1 MKSSWRGHGLMVQI
15 WMYGIDMKSWYR
27 HGLMVQT
34 WTHGIEY
41 THGIDSDSWYS
52 VGTPESHTYK
62 RAKGFPYA
70 EFFVM
75 N

>member
-1 MKSSWRGHGLMVQI
+1 
-15 WMYGIDMKSWYR
+15 MKSWYR
-27 HGLMVQT
+27 HGPKICT
-34 WTHGIEY
+34 WTDGIEY

-52 VGTPESHTYK
+52 IGTPESHTYK
-62 RAKGFPYA
+62 RAKGFPYT